1 MPERILLVEPDPAQL
16 AALRSTLVERTEYEV
31 QANRNPLEVAGLV
44 QARNFDLVLTAL
56 AMPQQSGLDLLG
68 AVKSVDPDLPVVLV
82 TAYPTVEAA
91 VAALKGGAFDFLEKP
106 VAEDR
111 LLLTVERALQWR
123 RQRLGQRP
131 AEEEDFEQVPG
142 LSPAMREIRAQVALV
157 ADTLATVLI
166 TGESGTGKELVA
178 RALHLHSRRRQ
189 GPWVVVN
196 CAALPDNLIES
207 ELFGHV
213 KGSFSGAL
221 KDKKGLVA
229 AAEGGTL
236 FLDEIGDLSPNL
248 QAKLLRLMQ
257 QGEYRPVG
265 GTQTQ
270 KADVR
275 FIAATNQNLQ
285 AKVADGGF
293 REDLYYRLNVI
304 HLDIPPLRQR
314 PEDIPALATYFL
326 ARYSGLYGIKNL
338 NIGPRTMAILQ
349 GRPWPGNVRELEN
362 VIKRAVILCRGLN
375 IQSQDLFG
383 SPGQPQAATFAPA
396 DQDLWLKPY
405 KEAKDQVVAEF
416 TQRYVE
422 RLLARHQ
429 GNVSRAAEAS
439 GIKRQYLHKI
449 MKQAGISAASFK
461 QG

>member
-1 MPERILLVEPDPAQL
+1 
-16 AALRSTLVERTEYEV
+16 
-31 QANRNPLEVAGLV
+31 
-44 QARNFDLVLTAL
+44 
-56 AMPQQSGLDLLG
+56 
-68 AVKSVDPDLPVVLV
+68 
-82 TAYPTVEAA
+82 
-91 VAALKGGAFDFLEKP
+91 
-106 VAEDR
+106 
-111 LLLTVERALQWR
+111 
-123 RQRLGQRP
+123 
-131 AEEEDFEQVPG
+131 
-142 LSPAMREIRAQVALV
+142 MREIQAQVALV

-178 RALHLHSRRRQ
+178 RSLHRHSSRRQ

-196 CAALPDNLIES
+196 CAALPDSLIES

-221 KDKKGLVA
+221 QDKKGLVA

-285 AKVADGGF
+285 AKVAGGGF

-314 PEDIPALATYFL
+314 PEDIPALAAYFL
-326 ARYSGLYGIKNL
+326 ERYSRLYGIKNL
-338 NIGPRTMAILQ
+338 TIGPRTMDILRS
-349 GRPWPGNVRELEN
+349 RPWPGNVRELEN

-383 SPGQPQAATFAPA
+383 SPSQPPAGFAPA
-396 DQDLWLKPY
+396 DQDLWAKPY

-422 RLLARHQ
+422 RLLTRHQ

-461 QG
+461 RG